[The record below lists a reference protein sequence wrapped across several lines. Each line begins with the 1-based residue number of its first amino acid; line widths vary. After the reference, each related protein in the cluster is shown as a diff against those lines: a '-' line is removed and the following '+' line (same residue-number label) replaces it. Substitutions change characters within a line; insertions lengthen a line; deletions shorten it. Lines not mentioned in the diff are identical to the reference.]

1 MDRLEHYRAA
11 LREVVSELIEHRI
24 SHGDVR
30 TEAIIDPSGDH
41 YLVMHVGWQGNCRVH
56 SCILHV
62 DIIEEKVWIEH
73 DGTSEGVADALL
85 AAGIPPESIVLGF
98 QPPEM
103 RRLSEF
109 AET

>member
-1 MDRLEHYRAA
+1 MDRLAHYRAA
-11 LREVVSELIEHRI
+11 LREMVSELIEHPI
-24 SHGDVR
+24 SYGDVR

-41 YLVMHVGWQGNCRVH
+41 YLVMHVGWQGNRRVH

-62 DIIEEKVWIEH
+62 DIIDEKVWIEH
-73 DGTSEGVADALL
+73 DGTSDGVADVLL

-109 AET
+109 AEA

>member
-1 MDRLEHYRAA
+1 MDRLEQYRAA

-24 SHGDVR
+24 YHGDVR

-41 YLVMHVGWQGNCRVH
+41 YLVMHVGWQGNRRVH

-62 DIIEEKVWIEH
+62 DIIGEKVWIEH

-98 QPPEM
+98 QPLEI

-109 AET
+109 AEA